1 MDSTNFKD
9 IIECYK
15 CIKRE
20 ESNTQL
26 TRDLLV
32 ALRMMLIP
40 NMKYLLKSIVD
51 ESEKNQIF
59 LEILTYVIKNSKEND
74 LELFLNNLCNKLIN
88 GDFNAKMKIDL
99 LNKLRKIKRFV
110 NNLPKLECWYYENSK
125 GNEKSF
131 LGMIINDLS
140 FFDTKLFQNF
150 LKRKTIKND
159 CVLWLYN
166 ILKQNENRTH
176 IGTDDNLDNYC
187 SDSFMLKIMTELLTL
202 YRNGKNSTRIAQID
216 LGIIYNKDYI
226 LDFGQTRN
234 EIDDII
240 IPNKKRNFFNE
251 YFIMGIKS
259 IQLGFL
265 SLINRKSRYTN
276 DIHHL
281 EESIEYLNQ
290 LRNNLLNSQRMTIVV
305 ESIIYL
311 ERIEN
316 YKTELQEIK
325 QNISNIDD
333 LLSNKA
339 ICYPIVEIISDFLYT
354 NKNKIEILTDNL
366 ADTVLLVLIGGLN
379 NDLYINDDIPPIL
392 RGIIDSDK
400 FNYHTKIKV
409 IDFLVKYNR
418 ITQNCIKFIDM
429 NLINSFH
436 KFYIELGDKHIE
448 DYYKLQ
454 VRYNILF
461 LINRFINERRIV
473 LNIDLYIS
481 NFSYLESE
489 NSKELFKSVFIK
501 FIHGTISD
509 LETIVSNTISRIDII
524 NNIDN
529 QIKNGR
535 SSDDNR
541 VLSHEDLLRL
551 NHNRTDYS
559 LMVKNSLMIMGSY
572 LRYIRV
578 ISKNNLNIFKQY
590 LIINLFTTTIKYIFN
605 KLVTNKLEIVGSDN
619 LIQLSLLSYTGDII
633 HNISQDDKLATH
645 FVMDDQSSII
655 DMCRSMITLFLNSKT
670 FEITR
675 VASLIDYIDND
686 IKTFTNIKNR
696 LEKETTQSYDE
707 NDIPE
712 DLMDPIMMTLMEDP
726 VELPSSNIILDKNTI
741 LQQLLHCEED
751 PYSRAHLTKELL
763 ETHNMKISVKSKIDV
778 LKLKIEKWLKK

>member
-290 LRNNLLNSQRMTIVV
+290 LRQNLLNSQRMTIVV
-305 ESIIYL
+305 ESMIYL
-311 ERIEN
+311 ERIDN

-325 QNISNIDD
+325 KKISNIDN
-333 LLSNKA
+333 LLSKKT
-339 ICYPIVEIISDFLYT
+339 ICYPIIELISDFLYI
-354 NKNKIEILTDNL
+354 NKHKIEVLTDNL
-366 ADTVLLVLIGGLN
+366 AETVLLILVGGLD

-392 RGIIDSDK
+392 GGIINNNK

-409 IDFLVKYNR
+409 IDFLLKYNR
-418 ITQNCIKFIDM
+418 ITQNRIKFIDI

-436 KFYIELGDKHIE
+436 KFYIELGEKHIE
-448 DYYKLQ
+448 DHYRLQ

-461 LINRFINERRIV
+461 LINSFVNEKGIV
-473 LNIDLYIS
+473 LNLDLYIS

-489 NSKELFKSVFIK
+489 NSNELFKSEFIK

-509 LETIVSNTISRIDII
+509 LETIVSNAISRVATINDIDERIR
-524 NNIDN
+524 
-529 QIKNGR
+529 NGR
-535 SSDDNR
+535 SSDNNL
-541 VLSHEDLLRL
+541 LSNQDILRL
-551 NHNRTDYS
+551 NRDRIDYS
-559 LMVKNSLMIMGSY
+559 LMVKNALLIMGCF
-572 LRYIRV
+572 LQYIRV
-578 ISKNNLNIFKQY
+578 LSENDLRIFNHCM
-590 LIINLFTTTIKYIFN
+590 IINLFTTTIKYIFN
-605 KLVTNKLEIVGSDN
+605 KLVTNKLDIMGSDN
-619 LIQLSLLSYTGDII
+619 MIQLQILSYTGNII
-633 HNISQDDKLATH
+633 HNICEDDKLSTH
-645 FVMDDQSSII
+645 FVRDDQSSII
-655 DMCRSMITLFLNSKT
+655 DTCKSMVTLFLNSKK
-670 FEITR
+670 FNITKVTR
-675 VASLIDYIDND
+675 LIDNIDYD
-686 IKTFTNIKNR
+686 IKTFINIKNK
-696 LEKETTQSYDE
+696 LEKENTQSYDD

-712 DLMDPIMMTLMEDP
+712 ELMDPIMMTLMEDP

-741 LQQLLHCEED
+741 LQQLLHSEED

-763 ETHNMKISVKSKIDV
+763 EEHNMIVSVKSRTGK
-778 LKLKIEKWLKK
+778 LKSKIEKWLHK